1 MQKQDSGELQTTFQI
16 PFYYSPL
23 WQNPTKPENSAYCTV
38 LVVDDDQATR
48 ELMRLYLK
56 SLGHNVLLAENGT
69 EALEYV
75 KNEPLDLII
84 LDIILPERDGLVIC
98 AAIRQL
104 VETPILMLTAANK
117 IEYAA
122 RAFQLG
128 ADGYITKPFT
138 FNTLKMRI
146 RTFLSEQPARD

>member
-1 MQKQDSGELQTTFQI
+1 MQKQEGRVLSTQQI
-16 PFYYSPL
+16 PFYSSPL
-23 WQNPTKPENSAYCTV
+23 WQNPAKAENNACHKV

-48 ELMRLYLK
+48 ELIRLYLK
-56 SLGHNVLLAENGT
+56 SLGHHVLLAENGT
-69 EALEYV
+69 EALDYV
-75 KNEPLDLII
+75 RQEPLDLII
-84 LDIILPERDGLVIC
+84 LDLILPEHDGLTIC

-122 RAFQLG
+122 RAFQFG

-138 FNTLKMRI
+138 FGTLKMRI
-146 RTFLSEQPARD
+146 RPFLSE

>member
-1 MQKQDSGELQTTFQI
+1 MQTQDIREVQTTFPI
-16 PFYYSPL
+16 SSNYFPL
-23 WQNPTKPENSAYCTV
+23 WQNPAKRENSSYYTV
-38 LVVDDDQATR
+38 LVVDDEQATR

-56 SLGHNVLLAENGT
+56 SLGYNVVLAESGM

-75 KNEPLDLII
+75 QHEPLDLII
-84 LDIILPERDGLVIC
+84 LDLILPEQDGLAIC

-122 RAFQLG
+122 RAFQVG

-138 FNTLKMRI
+138 FSTLKMRI
-146 RTFLSEQPARD
+146 RPLLSK

>member
-1 MQKQDSGELQTTFQI
+1 MQKQDSRELQTTLPI
-16 PFYYSPL
+16 SSNYLPL
-23 WQNPTKPENSAYCTV
+23 WQNPVKMKNRRACTV
-38 LVVDDDQATR
+38 LVVNDEQAAR
-48 ELMRLYLK
+48 EVMRLYLK
-56 SLGHNVLLAENGT
+56 SLGYAVLLAESEM

-75 KNEPLDLII
+75 KHEPLDLII
-84 LDIILPERDGLVIC
+84 LDLILPERDGLAIC

-122 RAFQLG
+122 RAFQVG

-138 FNTLKMRI
+138 LSTLKMRI
-146 RTFLSEQPARD
+146 RPFLSE

>member
-1 MQKQDSGELQTTFQI
+1 MQKLNSRDLQAIYQTAL
-16 PFYYSPL
+16 YHSPVR
-23 WQNPTKPENSAYCTV
+23 QNSSKMESNHSCTV
-38 LVVDDDQATR
+38 LVVDDDHSIR

-56 SLGHNVLLAENGT
+56 SLGHNVLLAEDGV

-75 KNEPLDLII
+75 QTYTLDLIL
-84 LDIILPERDGLVIC
+84 LDVILPGMDGLAVC
-98 AAIRQL
+98 AAIRKQ

-117 IEYAA
+117 IDYAA

-138 FNTLKMRI
+138 LSTLKMRI
-146 RTFLSEQPARD
+146 QTFLSDRLDRG